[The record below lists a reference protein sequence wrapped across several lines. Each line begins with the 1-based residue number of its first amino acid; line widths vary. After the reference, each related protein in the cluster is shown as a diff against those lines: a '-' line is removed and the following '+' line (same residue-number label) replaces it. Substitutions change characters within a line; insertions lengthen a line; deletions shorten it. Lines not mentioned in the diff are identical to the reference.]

1 MAESV
6 AGGAKKAPANAG
18 GAGKMDGAEKKEST
32 GQAGAAQRSPAPGDF
47 WTVQTTTGAVKGHAE
62 TGTAAFRGIP
72 YAQPPIGSRRFRRA
86 EPIEPWE
93 GTFEARADG
102 EYCYQFRNK
111 ATGWIGSEDCLW
123 LSVVVPRGTARG
135 NNTTNADSA
144 TDVDTATDAEPAT
157 GADTAPARINKE
169 HAIDATARRPIAV
182 HLHGGSNVHGSAAD
196 PQRSGEHFAQATDS
210 IYVGVN
216 YRLGMFGQLFFG
228 EGFDDERIDT
238 NAGLSD
244 IIEALKW
251 IQANARAF
259 GGDPERITIFGE
271 SSGGAMV
278 TALMTSPALEGVI
291 AGAIAQSPAGA
302 MVHTPENA
310 KYWREQAMV
319 ELARIRGLVD
329 KEKAKAEAKS
339 KDTDKH
345 KDAGTGAEPAP
356 ATGGLS
362 VDDLFDATATEL
374 GEITEA
380 LVAHN
385 LRYAPGVS
393 GPFAPIVDGDL
404 LPKHP
409 LAKGA
414 QRDLPLLVGYNRDE
428 YRLMRWE
435 PLRTKHQWSRT
446 VALAGHVSTDV
457 DELLQHYKGVQRRS
471 AVGEFTGHAIFVA
484 PAYLLAEQ
492 HPTGKVWF
500 YRLDMTT
507 PSLELSGMGA
517 THALDL
523 PLLFRRVDTSRGKLA
538 LALGGAKQ
546 MNRTSEAM
554 LRRWRAFLHD
564 LDPGFERYRGDAD
577 AEGAT
582 APGTAGAATQSST
595 VSNSA
600 EGADPARH
608 IQVFDGKRF
617 ESGEENQILEPSPR
631 WKAWEKLHIPQV

>member
-18 GAGKMDGAEKKEST
+18 GAEKKDGA

-72 YAQPPIGSRRFRRA
+72 YAQPPIGPRRFRRA
-86 EPIEPWE
+86 EPIAPWE

-111 ATGWIGSEDCLW
+111 ATGCISSEDCLW

-135 NNTTNADSA
+135 TRQ
-144 TDVDTATDAEPAT
+144 
-157 GADTAPARINKE
+157 GADTAAYVDNTTAADNATAPINKE
-169 HAIDATARRPIAV
+169 HAIAATARRPIAV

-228 EGFDDERIDT
+228 EDFDDERLDT

-244 IIEALKW
+244 IIEALTW

-310 KYWREQAMV
+310 KYWREQAV
-319 ELARIRGLVD
+319 AELARIRGLVEKD
-329 KEKAKAEAKS
+329 KAKAEVP
-339 KDTDKH
+339 
-345 KDAGTGAEPAP
+345 E
-356 ATGGLS
+356 TGGLS
-362 VDDLFDATATEL
+362 IDDLFGATATEL
-374 GEITEA
+374 GEITET

-446 VALAGHVSTDV
+446 LTLAEHVSTDV
-457 DELLQHYKGVQRRS
+457 EELLQH
-471 AVGEFTGHAIFVA
+471 
-484 PAYLLAEQ
+484 
-492 HPTGKVWF
+492 
-500 YRLDMTT
+500 
-507 PSLELSGMGA
+507 
-517 THALDL
+517 
-523 PLLFRRVDTSRGKLA
+523 
-538 LALGGAKQ
+538 
-546 MNRTSEAM
+546 
-554 LRRWRAFLHD
+554 
-564 LDPGFERYRGDAD
+564 
-577 AEGAT
+577 
-582 APGTAGAATQSST
+582 
-595 VSNSA
+595 
-600 EGADPARH
+600 
-608 IQVFDGKRF
+608 
-617 ESGEENQILEPSPR
+617 
-631 WKAWEKLHIPQV
+631 

>member
-18 GAGKMDGAEKKEST
+18 GAEKKDGA

-72 YAQPPIGSRRFRRA
+72 YAQPPIGPRRFRRA
-86 EPIEPWE
+86 EPIAPWE

-135 NNTTNADSA
+135 TTQ
-144 TDVDTATDAEPAT
+144 
-157 GADTAPARINKE
+157 GADTAADVDNTTAADPATAPINKE

-228 EGFDDERIDT
+228 KDFADERIDT

-244 IIEALKW
+244 IIEALRW

-310 KYWREQAMV
+310 KYWREQAV
-319 ELARIRGLVD
+319 AELARIRGLVEKD
-329 KEKAKAEAKS
+329 KAKAEVP
-339 KDTDKH
+339 
-345 KDAGTGAEPAP
+345 E
-356 ATGGLS
+356 TGGLS
-362 VDDLFDATATEL
+362 IDDLFGATATEL
-374 GEITEA
+374 GEITET

-446 VALAGHVSTDV
+446 LTLAEHVSTDV
-457 DELLQHYKGVQRRS
+457 EELLQHYKGVQLRS
-471 AVGEFTGHAIFVA
+471 VVGEFTGHAIFVA

-554 LRRWRAFLHD
+554 LRRWRKFLHD
-564 LDPGFERYRGDAD
+564 LDPGFERYRG
-577 AEGAT
+577 E
-582 APGTAGAATQSST
+582 AGAAEAAAPSST
-595 VSNSA
+595 VSNFA
-600 EGADPARH
+600 EETDPARH

-617 ESGEENQILEPSPR
+617 EAGEESQLLEPSPR
-631 WKAWEKLHIPQV
+631 WKAWEKFHIPQG

>member
-18 GAGKMDGAEKKEST
+18 GAEKKDGA

-72 YAQPPIGSRRFRRA
+72 YAQPPIGPRRFRRA
-86 EPIEPWE
+86 EPIAPWE

-135 NNTTNADSA
+135 TTQ
-144 TDVDTATDAEPAT
+144 
-157 GADTAPARINKE
+157 GADTAADVDNTTAADPATAPINKE

-228 EGFDDERIDT
+228 KDFADERIDT

-244 IIEALKW
+244 IIEALRW

-310 KYWREQAMV
+310 KYWREQAV
-319 ELARIRGLVD
+319 AELARIRGLVEKD
-329 KEKAKAEAKS
+329 KAKAEVP
-339 KDTDKH
+339 
-345 KDAGTGAEPAP
+345 E
-356 ATGGLS
+356 TGGLS
-362 VDDLFDATATEL
+362 IDDLFGATATEL
-374 GEITEA
+374 GEITET

-446 VALAGHVSTDV
+446 VALAEHVSTDV
-457 DELLQHYKGVQRRS
+457 EELLQHYKGVQRRS
-471 AVGEFTGHAIFVA
+471 VVGEFTGHAIFVA

-554 LRRWRAFLHD
+554 LRRWRKFLHD
-564 LDPGFERYRGDAD
+564 LDPGFERYRG
-577 AEGAT
+577 E
-582 APGTAGAATQSST
+582 AGAAEAAAPSST
-595 VSNSA
+595 VSNFA
-600 EGADPARH
+600 EETDPARH

-617 ESGEENQILEPSPR
+617 EAGEESQLLEPSPR
-631 WKAWEKLHIPQV
+631 WKAWEKFHIPQG

>member
-1 MAESV
+1 MVESV
-6 AGGAKKAPANAG
+6 AGGAKKAPANAS
-18 GAGKMDGAEKKEST
+18 GAEKKDGA
-32 GQAGAAQRSPAPGDF
+32 GQAGVAQRSPAPGDF

-72 YAQPPIGSRRFRRA
+72 YAQPPIGPRRFRRA
-86 EPIEPWE
+86 EPITPWE
-93 GTFEARADG
+93 GTFEARTDS

-111 ATGWIGSEDCLW
+111 ATGWIGSEDCVW
-123 LSVVVPRGTARG
+123 LSVVVPRSAARGSDMAKGGDMARSGDTVQGGGTARDAG
-135 NNTTNADSA
+135 N
-144 TDVDTATDAEPAT
+144 
-157 GADTAPARINKE
+157 APAPINKE

-196 PQRSGEHFAQATDS
+196 PQRSGEHFAQATDA

-228 EGFDDERIDT
+228 EDFGDERIDT

-302 MVHTPENA
+302 MVHTRENA
-310 KYWREQAMV
+310 TYWREQAV
-319 ELARIRGLVD
+319 AELARIRGLVD
-329 KEKAKAEAKS
+329 KDANTNAE
-339 KDTDKH
+339 
-345 KDAGTGAEPAP
+345 AP

-362 VDDLFDATATEL
+362 IDDLFGATATEL

-446 VALAGHVSTDV
+446 VALAEHVSTDV
-457 DELLQHYKGVQRRS
+457 EELLQHYKGFQRRS

-554 LRRWRAFLHD
+554 LCRWQKFLHD
-564 LDPGFERYRGDAD
+564 LDPGFERYRSDAG
-577 AEGAT
+577 AEGAV
-582 APGTAGAATQSST
+582 AQSAT

-617 ESGEENQILEPSPR
+617 DSGEENQLLEPSPR
-631 WKAWEKLHIPQV
+631 WKAWEKLHIPQG